1 MNGARTTSSPC
12 SKVGEALKWLPL
24 AIIASACV
32 ALACRKNAEPAPLG
46 GESPEAAV
54 TPKPAEVLVFPD
66 TLRVADASVNDF
78 VTTAMSACAK
88 GDYEAFRLLWS
99 ARETPLPRDEFEQG
113 WNAARKIEVRA
124 LQKGILEP
132 DPAAGRET
140 AEAVYALMAEVSLD
154 PTLKAGKKEPKRE
167 VVLMLTREHNQWRI
181 AKAPKPMRDWI
192 KSNLATTAPSA
203 ASPVRTE
210 P

>member
-1 MNGARTTSSPC
+1 MAAVAVLALLSVSPGCRQTSDGDGGSDG
-12 SKVGEALKWLPL
+12 SSTDA
-24 AIIASACV
+24 
-32 ALACRKNAEPAPLG
+32 PAPKR
-46 GESPEAAV
+46 AD
-54 TPKPAEVLVFPD
+54 VLIFPD
-66 TLRVADASVNDF
+66 TLRVADASVNDL

-124 LQKGILEP
+124 LQKGLLEP

-140 AEAVYALMAEVSLD
+140 AEAVYALLTEVSLD
-154 PTLKAGKKEPKRE
+154 PTLPAGKKEPRRE
-167 VVLMLTREHNQWRI
+167 VVLMLTREHDEWRI
-181 AKAPKPMRDWI
+181 ARAPKPMRDWV
-192 KSNLATTAPSA
+192 KSNLAVPTPNTATHAPA
-203 ASPVRTE
+203 AP

>member
-1 MNGARTTSSPC
+1 MNGRTGHFGFSRFLLL
-12 SKVGEALKWLPL
+12 ALLW
-24 AIIASACV
+24 SA
-32 ALACRKNAEPAPLG
+32 APACR
-46 GESPEAAV
+46 ESADSGVTSKASSDAAV
-54 TPKPAEVLVFPD
+54 TPKPADVLIFPD
-66 TLRVADASVNDF
+66 TLRVADAGVNDF

-99 ARETPLPRDEFEQG
+99 AREAPLPRDEFEQG
-113 WNAARKIEVRA
+113 WNAARRIEVRA

-132 DPAAGRET
+132 DPTTGRET
-140 AEAVYALMAEVSLD
+140 AEAVYALLAEVSLD

-167 VVLMLTREHNQWRI
+167 AVLMLTREHDQWRI

-192 KSNLATTAPSA
+192 KSNLATAAPDA
-203 ASPVRTE
+203 ATPVRAE

>member
-1 MNGARTTSSPC
+1 MTTDSRRRVQSYLVVATLFGIGGASCKR
-12 SKVGEALKWLPL
+12 EATD
-24 AIIASACV
+24 ASADV
-32 ALACRKNAEPAPLG
+32 ERT
-46 GESPEAAV
+46 V
-54 TPKPAEVLVFPD
+54 PKPAEVLVFPD
-66 TLRVADASVNDF
+66 TLRVADAGVNDF

-113 WNAARKIEVRA
+113 WNAALKIEVRA

-132 DPAAGRET
+132 DPASGRET
-140 AEAVYALMAEVSLD
+140 AETVYALLAEVSLD

-167 VVLMLTREHNQWRI
+167 AVLMLSREHDQWRI

-192 KSNLATTAPSA
+192 KSNLAARTPNA
-203 ASPVRTE
+203 ATPVRTD